1 MNYEVKKLE
10 NSVVDIAIKLEK
22 EETKNYQ
29 SQAIK
34 KIAQNVEI
42 PGFRK
47 GKAPEDAILERYKTA
62 IAEEIADVILKKE
75 YSNIVD
81 KESLHPVDYVKIKDF
96 KFEEEIEI
104 IFSVEVYPEI
114 KVGQYKGLEVQKDN
128 FEMTDEVL
136 ERELKLLAERSGK
149 LKEVAEGETAKS
161 GDTVNI
167 NFEGFVDG
175 VAFEGGKAE
184 NYDLKLG
191 THSFIDNFEEQ
202 IEGHVTGDEFDVNV
216 NFPENYGKAELAGKA
231 SLFKV
236 KLNAIKRM
244 EMPELN
250 DEFAKETGFE
260 SLEDLKEK
268 KTIEIREREDK
279 RIEQGFVNQILEKIK
294 AGSELTIPDSLIK
307 REVENRLAEIERT
320 LKGQGMALDMYLKMQ
335 GMNLES
341 LKQELK
347 PISEEK
353 VKMDLI
359 INEISTLEKVEITEE
374 ELEEKIAEVA
384 SYYQMEVE
392 KLKADLKKA
401 GNYEN
406 FIESLKVEK
415 IGQKT
420 IDLIVSETISQ

>member
-415 IGQKT
+415 IGQKNN
-420 IDLIVSETISQ
+420 